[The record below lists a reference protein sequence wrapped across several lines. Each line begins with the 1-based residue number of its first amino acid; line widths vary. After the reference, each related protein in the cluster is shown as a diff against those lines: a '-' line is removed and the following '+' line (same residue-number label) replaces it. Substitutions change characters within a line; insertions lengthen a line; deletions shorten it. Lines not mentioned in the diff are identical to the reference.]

1 MGEADALLWKED
13 HAIGIEKDNTR
24 ILVIPLE
31 QISSVT
37 EVCIATDADIII
49 DTIKNILFDLK
60 EPDLI
65 SLWKQY
71 ILRDQNFYDK
81 KGKIYVLDDQALW
94 LDIIKLHQSQ
104 DTRIEK
110 RHWNSSKEAILGLE

>member
-1 MGEADALLWKED
+1 MGEADALSWKED

-65 SLWKQY
+65 PLWK
-71 ILRDQNFYDK
+71 
-81 KGKIYVLDDQALW
+81 
-94 LDIIKLHQSQ
+94 
-104 DTRIEK
+104 
-110 RHWNSSKEAILGLE
+110 

>member
-1 MGEADALLWKED
+1 MGKADALSQRED

-24 ILVIPLE
+24 ILVIPPE

-37 EVCIATDADIII
+37 EVHIATDADIII

-65 SLWKQY
+65 PGCSF
-71 ILRDQNFYDK
+71 ICC
-81 KGKIYVLDDQALW
+81 VSTAL
-94 LDIIKLHQSQ
+94 LNEL
-104 DTRIEK
+104 
-110 RHWNSSKEAILGLE
+110 